1 MLRALIRKLRKFM
14 GNNRNATENPA
25 KTRFFLERESFF
37 TEEGAEGGGT
47 PDTVSLLGSGRW
59 VILSTSG

>member
-1 MLRALIRKLRKFM
+1 M